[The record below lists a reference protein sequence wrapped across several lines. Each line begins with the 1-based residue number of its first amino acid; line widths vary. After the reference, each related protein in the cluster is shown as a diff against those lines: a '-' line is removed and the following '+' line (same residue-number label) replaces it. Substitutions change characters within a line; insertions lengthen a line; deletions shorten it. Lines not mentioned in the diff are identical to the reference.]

1 MLGTQP
7 SACTAF
13 SWGLLFV
20 HTDNSRQKILLML
33 DMKSSSAH
41 PVLILSSRTEVNY
54 FCKRLCVLH
63 SLCCNYSTVTFSSC
77 FFLQPFKNVEP
88 FCFLQ
93 GLHINRWQ
101 ALVHWLE
108 SDNFYSWTTQ
118 DEEHSYTMTDTTI
131 VPRSKDASYI
141 ALGLFFSSLGFFQGC
156 FWSQPQI
163 PEQWFRNVS
172 RICFTGH
179 QYYRLG

>member
-118 DEEHSYTMTDTTI
+118 DEEHKLHYDRHNHRSQI
-131 VPRSKDASYI
+131 QRCFLHSSGSFLLKPRILSGMFLKST
-141 ALGLFFSSLGFFQGC
+141 
-156 FWSQPQI
+156 P
-163 PEQWFRNVS
+163 N
-172 RICFTGH
+172 TGAVI
-179 QYYRLG
+179 